1 MKLCEIVNLEA
12 RQRAVELMKLN
23 AKRQAKQSKAAQSQ
37 LKIQKA
43 RAKVQQAQ
51 QELILAIRAAN
62 QTL

>member
-1 MKLCEIVNLEA
+1 MTLSEVVNLEA

-23 AKRQAKQSKAAQSQ
+23 AKRQTKQSKAAQSQ

-43 RAKVQQAQ
+43 RMKVRQAQ

-62 QTL
+62 QT

>member
-12 RQRAVELMKLN
+12 RQRAVELMRLN

-62 QTL
+62 QTS

>member
-12 RQRAVELMKLN
+12 RQRAVELMKVN

-51 QELILAIRAAN
+51 QELTLAIRDAN
-62 QTL
+62 QA

>member
-1 MKLCEIVNLEA
+1 MKLSEVVNLEA

-23 AKRQAKQSKAAQSQ
+23 AKRQAKQCKSAQSQ

-62 QTL
+62 QTS

>member
-1 MKLCEIVNLEA
+1 MTLSEIVDLEA

-43 RAKVQQAQ
+43 RVKVQKAQ
-51 QELILAIRAAN
+51 QELLLAIRAAN
-62 QTL
+62 QT

>member
-12 RQRAVELMKLN
+12 RQRAVELMKVN

-43 RAKVQQAQ
+43 RMKVQQAQ
-51 QELILAIRAAN
+51 KELILAIRAAN
-62 QTL
+62 QT

>member
-1 MKLCEIVNLEA
+1 MKLCEIVNLET

-23 AKRQAKQSKAAQSQ
+23 AKRQTKQSKAAQSQ

-43 RAKVQQAQ
+43 RAKVLQAQ
-51 QELILAIRAAN
+51 QELHLAIRAAN

>member
-1 MKLCEIVNLEA
+1 LTLSEVVNLEA

-43 RAKVQQAQ
+43 RAKDQQAQ
-51 QELILAIRAAN
+51 QELAFAIRAAN
-62 QTL
+62 QGS

>member
-1 MKLCEIVNLEA
+1 MKLCEIVDLEA
-12 RQRAVELMKLN
+12 RKRAVELMKLN

>member
-1 MKLCEIVNLEA
+1 MKLCEIVDLEA
-12 RQRAVELMKLN
+12 RKRAVELMKLN

-51 QELILAIRAAN
+51 QELILAIRSAN
-62 QTL
+62 QT

>member
-1 MKLCEIVNLEA
+1 MTLSEIVDLEA
-12 RQRAVELMKLN
+12 RQRAVDLMKLN

-51 QELILAIRAAN
+51 KELILAIRAAH
-62 QTL
+62 QLT

>member
-62 QTL
+62 QAL